1 MLQYSPAQ
9 IVIALRVALK
19 LNQLA
24 LATRLGVT
32 RVSVCRWERGVSIPS
47 RLAWRAM
54 RTVAADA
61 KVPGLAD
68 AIDQIAHIKE

>member
-32 RVSVCRWERGVSIPS
+32 RVSVGRWERGVSIPS

-54 RTVAADA
+54 RDLARLEPSTR
-61 KVPGLAD
+61 GLLSE
-68 AIDQIAHIKE
+68 IDRACVL